1 MELRNLG
8 RYTLV
13 RRLEGS
19 PSRSELFVAALP
31 EEGGAERYVA
41 KLLMPG
47 SEETRAT
54 REACFEHEIRILGAV
69 NHPCIPTLHE
79 HGRHTGM
86 PYMIIDRVDGVDL
99 ATLLGHHEHEPRALS
114 KELVVYLMG
123 QVVDAL
129 AHVHRIAQLEDDGT
143 ETHCEILHRDLC
155 PANIY
160 LSVEGDVMLGDWG
173 SATSIW
179 LDSEHDTPGAGHTAY
194 KAPERVT
201 GSGQATVQ
209 SDLFALAVVMWE
221 MLKGQRCFWA
231 ESELKTMD
239 AIVRFDI
246 SNSKTRVT
254 GLSSKLSEV
263 VRKNLDRDPARRYDS
278 AFRILQRLAQSP
290 EAQAAEQ
297 SRLELGALVR
307 AAKAAR
313 DGKAS

>member
-19 PSRSELFVAALP
+19 PSRSDLYVAAHDD
-31 EEGGAERYVA
+31 EDGAERYVA

-47 SEETRAT
+47 SADSREV

-69 NHPCIPTLHE
+69 NHPCVPTLHM
-79 HGRHTGM
+79 HGNHDGL
-86 PYMIIDRVDGVDL
+86 PYMVIDRVNGVDL
-99 ATLLGHHEHEPRALS
+99 ATLLGHHGDEPRALS

-129 AHVHRIAQLEDDGT
+129 AHVHRMEQLEDDGS
-143 ETHCEILHRDLC
+143 ERPVGVLHRDIC
-155 PANIY
+155 PANIF
-160 LSVEGDVMLGDWG
+160 LSNEGDVMLGDWG

-179 LDSEHDTPGAGHTAY
+179 MDPAHDTPGVGHTAY
-194 KAPERVT
+194 KAPERIT
-201 GSGQATVQ
+201 GSGQANVKTE
-209 SDLFALAVVMWE
+209 LFALAVIMWE
-221 MLKGQRCFWA
+221 MLKGQRCFRA
-231 ESELKTMD
+231 EDELKTMD

-263 VRKNLDRDPARRYDS
+263 VRKNLDRDPARRFES
-278 AFRILQRLAQSP
+278 AFKILQRLAQSP
-290 EAQAAEQ
+290 EAQVAET
-297 SRLELGALVR
+297 SRLELANLVR
-307 AAKAAR
+307 AAQDTRAKT
-313 DGKAS
+313 

>member
-8 RYTLV
+8 RYALV
-13 RRLEGS
+13 RRLDGS
-19 PSRSELFVAALP
+19 PSRSELFVAAH
-31 EEGGAERYVA
+31 EDEGGAERYVA

-47 SEETRAT
+47 SEETREV

-69 NHPCIPTLHE
+69 NHPCVPTLHT
-79 HGRHTGM
+79 HGNHEGM

-99 ATLLGHHEHEPRALS
+99 ATLLGHYTDEPAALS

-129 AHVHRIAQLEDDGT
+129 AHVHAMAQLEDDGS
-143 ETHCEILHRDLC
+143 ESPINVLHRDIC

-160 LSVEGDVMLGDWG
+160 LSNEGDVMLGDWG

-179 LDSEHDTPGAGHTAY
+179 LDSKYDTPGAGHIAY
-194 KAPERVT
+194 KAPERIT
-201 GSGQATVQ
+201 GSGQADVKTE
-209 SDLFALAVVMWE
+209 LFALAVIMWE
-221 MLKGQRCFWA
+221 MLKGQRCFRA
-231 ESELKTMD
+231 ENELKTMD

-263 VRKNLDRDPARRYDS
+263 VRKNLDRDPARRFES
-278 AFRILQRLAQSP
+278 AFKILQRLAQSP
-290 EAQAAEQ
+290 EAQAAEK
-297 SRLELGALVR
+297 SRLELGTLVR
-307 AAKAAR
+307 QAQDAR
-313 DGKAS
+313 ANR